1 MRIIRAL
8 LIYFA
13 AVFIGGALLSPCLYW
28 LVGAVAPNSHL
39 ANNPFHRYVDRS
51 LLGLA
56 ILGIWP
62 LLRSIGATSFR
73 DVGLVKPT
81 DQWNRLAAG
90 FAMGLGSFA
99 IIIAVAVLAG
109 GRQLN
114 HGWAGQMTPKFIWG
128 TVAAVVVV
136 PLLEEV
142 LFRGALFGALRKAC
156 NWRVA
161 LAVSSMVYAI
171 MHFMSSKDVDPAG
184 PVQWYSGLEV
194 LPKML
199 RGFTVWDV
207 VIPAFFTLTMAGVL
221 LGLAYQRTG
230 NLYFSMGLHGGW
242 IFWMKF
248 YGVVTAPVKDANAWI
263 WGKDKPTDGL
273 ATPALLVV
281 LWVVMAMAK
290 EKGIKSGIKKPTKPD
305 E

>member
-1 MRIIRAL
+1 
-8 LIYFA
+8 
-13 AVFIGGALLSPCLYW
+13 
-28 LVGAVAPNSHL
+28 
-39 ANNPFHRYVDRS
+39 
-51 LLGLA
+51 
-56 ILGIWP
+56 
-62 LLRSIGATSFR
+62 
-73 DVGLVKPT
+73 
-81 DQWNRLAAG
+81 
-90 FAMGLGSFA
+90 MGLGSFA
-99 IIIAVAVLAG
+99 IVIAVAVLAG

-114 HGWAGQMTPKFIWG
+114 HGWAHQMTAKFIWG
-128 TVAAVVVV
+128 PAAAVVVV

-161 LAVSSMVYAI
+161 LAVSSMVYAM

-207 VIPAFFTLTMAGVL
+207 VIPAFFTLTLAGVL

-242 IFWMKF
+242 IFWVKF

-263 WGKDKPTDGL
+263 WGKDKPTDGM
-273 ATPALLVV
+273 ATLALLAV
-281 LWVVMAMAK
+281 LWIVMALAK
-290 EKGIKSGIKKPTKPD
+290 EKGSQSRIKPEMKSEK
-305 E
+305 